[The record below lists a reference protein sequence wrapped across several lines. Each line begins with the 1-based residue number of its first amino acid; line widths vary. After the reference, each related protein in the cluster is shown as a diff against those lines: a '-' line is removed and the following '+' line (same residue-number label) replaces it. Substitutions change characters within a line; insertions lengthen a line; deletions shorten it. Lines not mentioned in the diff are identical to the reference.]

1 MNKKIKLSKTNKKR
15 GFMKKFFIS
24 FMLILMTLFS
34 IISGRILSVSA
45 EELNLDAKAYLLMD
59 YNTGKILLKNNETD
73 HLEIASMV
81 KLMTSLITI
90 EKIQAGELSL
100 EQKVMVSEYASSM
113 EGSQAFLDAGK
124 EYTINNLL
132 KSVIIAS
139 ANDSSVVLAE
149 AISGTEDNFVKLMNE
164 RAKELGL
171 ENTHYANATGLPS
184 ENKQYSC
191 AIDCAK
197 LLKEEIKHEL
207 YFKYSNIWID
217 EIVHESGRKTEL
229 VNTNVLIRQYKGV
242 DIGKTGFTDEAGY
255 CLSASCLKNNMRLIS
270 VVIGTK
276 STKERFAISSTLLNY
291 GFNNYENKKILSKD
305 DFIENN
311 INLKGSKIKNLKI
324 NYSNDFYYL
333 AKKGENVDIKIK
345 IDLPK
350 NLKAPIK
357 CNDVIGKAY
366 LINEGVV
373 VGEVDIIS
381 SENVEKIT
389 FKDSLDKV
397 VENYKIA

>member
-1 MNKKIKLSKTNKKR
+1 MNKKMKLSKTNKKR
-15 GFMKKFFIS
+15 GIMKKIFIS

-34 IISGRILSVSA
+34 IIGGKILNVNA
-45 EELNLDAKAYLLMD
+45 EELNFDAKAYLLMD

-90 EKIQAGELSL
+90 EKIQAGELNL
-100 EQKVMVSEYASSM
+100 DQKVMVSEYAASM
-113 EGSQAFLDAGK
+113 EGSEAFLDAGK
-124 EYTINNLL
+124 EYTINDLL

-149 AISGTEDNFVKLMNE
+149 AISGTEDNFVKLMNQK
-164 RAKELGL
+164 AKDLGL

-184 ENKQYSC
+184 ENTQYSC

-276 STKERFAISSTLLNY
+276 STKDRFAISSTLLNY
-291 GFNNYENKKILSKD
+291 GFSNYENKKILSKD
-305 DFIENN
+305 DIIENN
-311 INLKGSKIKNLKI
+311 INLKGSKIKNLKL
-324 NYSNDFYYL
+324 NYSDDFYYL
-333 AKKGENVDIKIK
+333 AKKGENVDIKVK
-345 IDLPK
+345 TELPK

-357 CNDVIGKAY
+357 CNDIVGKAY
-366 LINEGVV
+366 IISDGVV
-373 VGEVDIIS
+373 VGEVNIVS
-381 SENVEKIT
+381 QENVEKIT

>member
-15 GFMKKFFIS
+15 GIMKKFFIS

-34 IISGRILSVSA
+34 IIGGRILNVNA

-100 EQKVMVSEYASSM
+100 DQKVMVSEYAASM
-113 EGSQAFLDAGK
+113 EGSEAFLDAGK
-124 EYTINNLL
+124 EYTINDLL

-149 AISGTEDNFVKLMNE
+149 AICGTEDNFVKLMNE
-164 RAKELGL
+164 KAKELGL

-184 ENKQYSC
+184 ENTQYSC

-276 STKERFAISSTLLNY
+276 STKDRFSISSTLLNY

-305 DFIENN
+305 DIIENN
-311 INLKGSKIKNLKI
+311 INLKGAKIKDLKL
-324 NYSNDFYYL
+324 NYSDDFYYL
-333 AKKGENVDIKIK
+333 AKKGENADIKVK
-345 IDLPK
+345 TELPK

-357 CNDVIGKAY
+357 CNDVVGKAY
-366 LINEGVV
+366 IISDGVV
-373 VGEVDIIS
+373 VGEINIVS
-381 SENVEKIT
+381 HENVEKIT